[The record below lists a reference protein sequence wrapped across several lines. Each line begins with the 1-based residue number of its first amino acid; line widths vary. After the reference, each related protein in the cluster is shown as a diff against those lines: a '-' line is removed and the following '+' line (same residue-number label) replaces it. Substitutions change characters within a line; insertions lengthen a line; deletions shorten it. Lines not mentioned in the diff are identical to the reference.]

1 MAVLRVMFGKR
12 DVSCSVYCCHNVVT
26 GVLSR
31 LLQGTLILVVAAAAC
46 AAASAELVKPL
57 QYVHV

>member
-1 MAVLRVMFGKR
+1 MFGKR